1 VSPGA
6 QFCMPHTQL
15 HERQSCALK
24 VAVVKVEGGCTTSP
38 VVHNVWCVRPLGDE
52 SSMESW

>member
-1 VSPGA
+1 MSPGA

-52 SSMESW
+52 SSMES